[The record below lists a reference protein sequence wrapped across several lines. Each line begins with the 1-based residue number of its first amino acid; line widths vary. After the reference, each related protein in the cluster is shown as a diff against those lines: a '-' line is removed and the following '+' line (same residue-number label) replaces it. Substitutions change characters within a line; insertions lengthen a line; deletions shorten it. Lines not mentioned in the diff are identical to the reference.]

1 MALREVADADADD
14 REVVFV
20 VVVSPQGLAG
30 GLRDAIEVARSGEFG
45 AVEEVVVVL
54 AVQVGRAL
62 VGLVVAN
69 GVVRRGEDDL
79 LDAGVDGGLED
90 RLGAV
95 DIVCQ
100 DAVPRRFGARIA
112 RQVNHDIDSV
122 HRLADGVLVGDIRN
136 DELARLVVRRGIA
149 IQ

>member
-1 MALREVADADADD
+1 LPTAWFDEAKTT
-14 REVVFV
+14 
-20 VVVSPQGLAG
+20 
-30 GLRDAIEVARSGEFG
+30 
-45 AVEEVVVVL
+45 
-54 AVQVGRAL
+54 
-62 VGLVVAN
+62 
-69 GVVRRGEDDL
+69 L

-136 DELARLVVRRGIA
+136 DELARLVVRRGSRSSNRHSWSSARPPRMASPTRPAAPVSRTDCA
-149 IQ
+149 IRSV